1 MLVENL
7 PIEILYNKK
16 ILKTKEDF
24 NLNNLKKIISNVN
37 LLYKGQDISEEEYL
51 KIMSFLLDIEYT
63 EEIHHKDKAQDI
75 IKKIPMH
82 YLKKYPIFLLDDN
95 SYIKVYINDPFNFE
109 PLNDISALFN
119 KPVIPILCTSKE
131 ILDSI
136 NYVYGEMEQDLENTL
151 ENIVQEDPVD
161 ILKELEDIS
170 DLLEDHDQAPIVKL
184 VNQILTQAVR
194 FGASD
199 VHFEPFKTYTSVRYR
214 LDGVLYNQLRL
225 SSKLHPLVI
234 SRIKVMAKL
243 NIAEKRL
250 PQDGR
255 IEIKVG
261 DRTLDLRVST
271 MPTAFGERV
280 VLRLLEKG
288 KRLLKLDEI
297 GLNEELLAHIKAL
310 ITITHG
316 IILVTGPTGSGKTTT
331 LYAALQEINTPD
343 KNILTI
349 EDPIEYQIN
358 GISQTQVNPKIG
370 LTFAKGLRTMVRQ
383 DPDVILVG
391 EIRDSETAKIAIQA
405 ALTGHLVLST
415 LHTNDAPSAITRLVD
430 MGIEPFLVSSAVRAI
445 IAQRL
450 IRTLCENC
458 KEEYTPSTQELK
470 QIGANA
476 QKDIK
481 LYRPV
486 GCDECINTGFKG
498 RTGVFEVLSVTKQ
511 IQSLLLTT
519 YDSNIISQKAR
530 EMGMKTLKEF
540 AIENLLLKGRTSLDE
555 VIRISRI

>member
-1 MLVENL
+1 MLVENF
-7 PIEILYNKK
+7 PIEILYKKK
-16 ILKTKEDF
+16 ILKTKQDLD
-24 NLNNLKKIISNVN
+24 LNNLKKIISQVN
-37 LLYKGQDISEEEYL
+37 LLYKGEDISEQEYL

-63 EEIHHKDKAQDI
+63 EKIYAKDKAKNI
-75 IKKIPMH
+75 TKKIPIH
-82 YLKKYPIFLLDDN
+82 YLKKYPIFLIDDN
-95 SYIKVYINDPFNFE
+95 SCIKVYINDPFNFE

-119 KPVIPILCTSKE
+119 KSVIPILCTSKE

-136 NYVYGEMEQDLENTL
+136 NYVYGEVEQDLENTL

-161 ILKELEDIS
+161 ILRELEDIS

-214 LDGVLYNQLRL
+214 LDGVLYNQLKL
-225 SSKLHPLVI
+225 SPKLHPLVI

-261 DRTLDLRVST
+261 DRSLDLRVST

-297 GLNEELLAHIKAL
+297 GLNEELLDQIKDL

-458 KEEYTPSTQELK
+458 KEEYTPSLQELK
-470 QIGANA
+470 QIGANT

-481 LYRPV
+481 LYRPG
-486 GCDECINTGFKG
+486 GCDKCINTGFKG
-498 RTGVFEVLSVTKQ
+498 RTGVFELLNVTKQ

-530 EMGMKTLKEF
+530 EIGMKTLKEY
-540 AIENLLLKGRTSLDE
+540 AIENLLLKGKTSLDE

>member
-7 PIEILYNKK
+7 AIEILYNKK

-24 NLNNLKKIISNVN
+24 NLSNLKKIISNVN

-63 EEIHHKDKAQDI
+63 EEIHHKDKAHDI

-82 YLKKYPIFLLDDN
+82 YLKKYPIFLIDDN
-95 SYIKVYINDPFNFE
+95 SYIKIYINDPFNFE

-119 KPVIPILCTSKE
+119 KPVIPILCSSKE

-225 SSKLHPLVI
+225 SSQLHPLVI

-297 GLNEELLAHIKAL
+297 GLSEELLGQIKDL

-458 KEEYTPSTQELK
+458 KEEYTPSPQELK
-470 QIGANA
+470 QIGVNA

-481 LYRPV
+481 LYRPI
-486 GCDECINTGFKG
+486 GCDECISTGFKG

-519 YDSNIISQKAR
+519 YDSNIILQKAR